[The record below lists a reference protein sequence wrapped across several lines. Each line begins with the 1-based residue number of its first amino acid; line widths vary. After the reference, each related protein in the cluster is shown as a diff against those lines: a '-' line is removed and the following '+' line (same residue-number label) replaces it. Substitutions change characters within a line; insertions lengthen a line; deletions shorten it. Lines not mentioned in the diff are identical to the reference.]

1 MNRPNLLS
9 LAATAVLL
17 SIASSEALAQ
27 YAPLS
32 GPPQY
37 GGAPEYMQQPYQR
50 HPSLIQMPQNHYQA
64 PTVDHY
70 VQSAPTLWDENR
82 PIEHFLHEVA
92 SRSWVRVE
100 FMEWS
105 FREPGGGTIGSPVS
119 GLQNVVPNNS
129 VEGINSPVQINNNLN
144 GGNTAGFVLF
154 PQSNGLSLNDT
165 AGTRGTL
172 GVAMNGG
179 DLELSFFGFQQKN
192 GELNWNNIDG
202 ARQTLATVNAAAAA
216 ALGITLDPSIGTS
229 SNPNYAIPLKTNGV
243 VTNVAGLNSLIFDKS
258 LQVTMGSRLWGSEM
272 MFLTERY
279 VPGEGLGFQWLGGL
293 RYTNLN
299 EVYAIHG
306 VSDGGTTVAD
316 YMTNISST
324 VVNNFYG
331 PEAGVRASY
340 NNRWF
345 TLSATPRVMMGLN
358 DYTASTA
365 ANPLGAG
372 TTSFQHRKV
381 DFGSVTQLNMLAE
394 VHFNTKFSIYGGY
407 DFMWIPRLSRPN
419 GNIDYNSIPDTT
431 AVTGF
436 TPDITQH
443 INYTNFSAKGFSL
456 GAVFRY

>member
-17 SIASSEALAQ
+17 SIASSEAMAQ
-27 YAPLS
+27 HAPQS

-37 GGAPEYMQQPYQR
+37 GGAPEYCQQQNQR
-50 HPSLIQMPQNHYQA
+50 HPSLIQLPQNHYQP

-70 VQSAPTLWDENR
+70 VESAPALWDENR

-100 FMEWS
+100 FMQWDMRS
-105 FREPGGGTIGSPVS
+105 PSGGTIGAPVS
-119 GLQNVVPNNS
+119 GLQNVLPNNS
-129 VEGINSPVQINNNLN
+129 VEGISSPISINNNLN
-144 GGNTAGFVLF
+144 GGVDAGFALF
-154 PQSNGLSLNDT
+154 PQSNGLSLTD
-165 AGTRGTL
+165 APGTRGTL

-192 GELNWNNIDG
+192 GDLTWNDIDT
-202 ARQTLATVNAAAAA
+202 ARQTLATVNAAALA
-216 ALGITLDPSIGTS
+216 ALGITVDTSLGTTL
-229 SNPNYAIPLKTNGV
+229 NPNFAIPLKTNGI
-243 VTNVAGLNSLIFDKS
+243 VTDVAGLNSLRFDTS

-279 VPGEGLGFQWLGGL
+279 NPGEGLGFQWLGGL
-293 RYTNLN
+293 RYTNLD
-299 EVYAIHG
+299 EVYSIHG
-306 VSDGGTTVAD
+306 VGTGGATGTAFTTD
-316 YMTNISST
+316 ISST

-331 PEAGVRASY
+331 PEAGARASY

-358 DYTASTA
+358 DYTASTTA
-365 ANPLGAG
+365 DPLGTG
-372 TTSFQHRKV
+372 STSFRHRKV
-381 DFGSVTQLNMLAE
+381 DFGTVTQLNMLAE

-419 GNIDYNSIPDTT
+419 ENIDFNSIPDATG
-431 AVTGF
+431 VTGF
-436 TPDITQH
+436 TPDITQD